1 MNEKLKI
8 WLDKEM
14 AIMQN
19 EIDELNKKIMKKVPL
34 WMGLSIGIMIAI
46 GLIAG
51 YDFKYILKVHF
62 LIGCIIAAFIW
73 LCFFIQTKTTKI
85 KPVKKSY
92 EKAFEELDEKEIDIF
107 LNQME
112 ENKYDVKMFQ
122 NPTSDKYPARLIVG
136 NHFWFYYR
144 FPKCT
149 IVRTSDVNKIYLR
162 RDTTNVSYNIGN
174 RNVHQNML
182 IGMSLIISSKT
193 NKEDIELLL
202 GNESQVDEAKELIKK
217 YLKDDDLFQ

>member
-46 GLIAG
+46 G
-51 YDFKYILKVHF
+51 
-62 LIGCIIAAFIW
+62 
-73 LCFFIQTKTTKI
+73 
-85 KPVKKSY
+85 PVKKSY